1 MKIITAPRRGTLK
14 MRLGFAAAF
23 FAAVLSSCDQSPLS
37 KDTIRKSLMERAER
51 NKQPLMIDSISDVQ
65 TMTLH
70 GEKCSTAMAYVKG
83 PLGLSMPI
91 YFVCKE
97 GSQNY
102 VSGGGD
108 LIKQID
114 EKGYDA
120 VFAQLPQ
127 ENPVDSSPTPSAT
140 AEAQRSA
147 IPASTAAPTPDV
159 KQALADDDKSDLSN
173 CSDDDLTV
181 IAQLAAKSYLKKHP
195 RIYSEMDDR
204 DLSIRVG
211 MQHNLF
217 GDSLF
222 RYRREWLGIIV
233 ALSKAEPDGATKP
246 SSTPRPEPVVNVT
259 PTPIVE
265 TTPVPTPTAGTVTAN
280 DTAPVPRASL
290 VATPAPSAEAEYI
303 PDPTDKQATAAFN
316 DLQDQFHR
324 PHATSVVYSSLTDS
338 YNWIG
343 PKTGRKMSMK
353 RSQFIAE
360 IWTGYYKKVNGP
372 TQ

>member
-1 MKIITAPRRGTLK
+1 
-14 MRLGFAAAF
+14 
-23 FAAVLSSCDQSPLS
+23 
-37 KDTIRKSLMERAER
+37 MERAEK
-51 NKQPLMIDSISDVQ
+51 NKQPLMIDSISEAQ

-70 GEKCSTAMAYVKG
+70 GERCSTAMAYVKG

-91 YFVCKE
+91 YFVCKQ
-97 GSQNY
+97 GHQDY
-102 VSGGGD
+102 ISGGGD
-108 LIKQID
+108 LIKEID
-114 EKGYDA
+114 EKGYDT
-120 VFAQLPQ
+120 VFAQLPK
-127 ENPVDSSPTPSAT
+127 ENSDNSAPAPTPSAT

-147 IPASTAAPTPDV
+147 IPASTAAAPTPDV
-159 KQALADDDKSDLSN
+159 KQALAGDDKSDLSN

-280 DTAPVPRASL
+280 DTTPVPRASL

-303 PDPTDKQATAAFN
+303 PDPTDEQATAAFN

-343 PKTGRKMSMK
+343 PKTGRKMLMK